1 MVVYEKQKKILK
13 LFVRDFDKYVENDD
27 MEGLGHETAIII
39 MRYGYNYE
47 KGRKNFIGRIVDKT
61 YNEIR
66 IQNRK
71 E

>member
-1 MVVYEKQKKILK
+1 MIVYDKQRKILR

-27 MEGLGHETAIII
+27 IAGLGHETGIIV

-47 KGRKNFIGRIVDKT
+47 KGRKNFIGRIVDKA

-66 IQNRK
+66 MQNRK